1 MPTFECF
8 TAPGK
13 LTVVQKAQIANWCTS
28 VYHEEFGIA
37 RFLIQ
42 VIFEEFASG
51 DQYIGGQPAPDI
63 IWIRC
68 DVRSGRNEELKSR
81 LLQRVQQGVA
91 KTANIPEESV
101 WFYLNDLPAMNI
113 MEWGHI
119 MPRPNAAETIDIVT
133 VNDPGA
139 VVQDDERW
147 FEALSEPTKARLRA
161 LANDREY
168 ASTEAH

>member
-1 MPTFECF
+1 
-8 TAPGK
+8 
-13 LTVVQKAQIANWCTS
+13 
-28 VYHEEFGIA
+28 
-37 RFLIQ
+37 
-42 VIFEEFASG
+42 
-51 DQYIGGQPAPDI
+51 
-63 IWIRC
+63 
-68 DVRSGRNEELKSR
+68 
-81 LLQRVQQGVA
+81 
-91 KTANIPEESV
+91 
-101 WFYLNDLPAMNI
+101 MNI